1 MKMKTTNTGPGTSS
15 QADEEECVDQDDKEL
30 ELPEL

>member
-1 MKMKTTNTGPGTSS
+1 MSTGPGTSS
-15 QADEEECVDQDDKEL
+15 QADEEECVDQDDEEL

>member
-1 MKMKTTNTGPGTSS
+1 MSTGPGTSS
-15 QADEEECVDQDDKEL
+15 RADEEECVDQDDEEL